1 MVGTLLLAVAVAAS
15 WRKRDALLAAWERR
29 QAQRQASEAGCFAHL
44 LNACRVG
51 DAKAAYN
58 ALLRWLEC
66 THQGAD
72 SATIED
78 FLVHHPDADLRRQV
92 EGLQESILGT
102 AANWKGATL
111 ADALRRAHRRRL
123 RRRTAADEARLP
135 ALNPRWPPTLPPA
148 QCWTYVAPLA
158 AVIVAQEYVLLY

>member
-1 MVGTLLLAVAVAAS
+1 MPPGAENLPGLIATRELRVNQTWQPQPQKA
-15 WRKRDALLAAWERR
+15 
-29 QAQRQASEAGCFAHL
+29 
-44 LNACRVG
+44 RVG

-66 THQGAD
+66 THQGPD